1 MDLACRERSDS
12 EACCRLP
19 SDPLSTTVG
28 VDDPLAS
35 FEAKAKAAV
44 AEASASG
51 GVGLGDRTTII
62 DYGS

>member
-1 MDLACRERSDS
+1 MNAVTVNSVLQASVRSI
-12 EACCRLP
+12 
-19 SDPLSTTVG
+19 
-28 VDDPLAS
+28 VDDRGRGRSIVEAS